1 MVLPFKR
8 TLKVAK
14 KVANR
19 LLLFKRAHRAARIA
33 DSERVGRYVM
43 SNHRPCTDD
52 TSIPNGHPRHDTNV
66 APNPNVVTHDNGFS
80 IFQTLIALGDIERM
94 GCRVKT
100 TVGTNK
106 HMITKNDP
114 GGIQNHEVAVGKEIL
129 SHMHVIA
136 IITLERLDDAHTLA
150 RGTQQM
156 NQLGS

>member
-8 TLKVAK
+8 TLKAAK
-14 KVANR
+14 NKAIR
-19 LLLFKRAHRAARIA
+19 PLFFKGAHWAAWIA

-52 TSIPNGHPRHDTNV
+52 TSIPDGHPRHDANV
-66 APNPNVVTHDNGFS
+66 APNPNVVAHDNGFGK
-80 IFQTLIALGDIERM
+80 FQTLIALRNIEWM
-94 GCRVKT
+94 GRRVKT

-136 IITLERLDDAHTLA
+136 IIALKRLDDAHTLTS
-150 RGTQQM
+150 GTQQM

>member
-52 TSIPNGHPRHDTNV
+52 TTVADSHPRHDANV
-66 APNPNVVTHDNGFS
+66 AANPNVVTHDNGFS
-80 IFQTLIALGDIERM
+80 IFQTLIALRNIEWM

-100 TVGTNK
+100 TVGTDK
-106 HMITKNDP
+106 HMVTEDDT
-114 GGIQNHEVAVGKEIL
+114 GGIKDHEVTVGKEIF

-136 IITLERLDDAHTLA
+136 IIALKRLDDAHTLTS
-150 RGTQQM
+150 GTQQM